1 MRPGWTLRD
10 PVSCQSRSLRA
21 VGRFAKVA
29 AEGAAGGAADEQKTR
44 TGSAPGVVPLTSR
57 VAARS
62 AVRSLHSGS
71 S

>member
-1 MRPGWTLRD
+1 
-10 PVSCQSRSLRA
+10 

-44 TGSAPGVVPLTSR
+44 TGSAPGLVPLTSR